1 MLIRTRILFRYSNLV
16 GRPLQQNFR
25 IKHNTP
31 LISRAFSVQSS
42 SAKDIVREL
51 YVKEIKGYKPSPEKP
66 GAELGMVKEL
76 RLPTPF
82 QPPNLDED
90 ISAEL
95 AEYEADDSQS
105 EEAAAEFETS
115 LEDQFLKDERYD
127 AHPPAH

>member
-25 IKHNTP
+25 IKYNTP
-31 LISRAFSVQSS
+31 LISRALSVQSS
-42 SAKDIVREL
+42 SAKDIVREI

-76 RLPTPF
+76 RPLTPS
-82 QPPNLDED
+82 QPLNVDED
-90 ISAEL
+90 LSAEL
-95 AEYEADDSQS
+95 AEYDAEELQS
-105 EEAAAEFETS
+105 EAAAEFETS